1 MSCFMSSWV
10 RSTLALVV
18 AASVSVGAANAQI
31 FDDFSDLNDTSN
43 PTWTHLDGLVGSTG
57 QAWDAST
64 GQYHLT
70 APNNGF
76 AHPSAGK
83 LGFVGSYVGTSFTD
97 VLVSSDFVQP
107 ATGAAFG
114 VMARGDGNN
123 AFNQLKGYG
132 YVYEPFAASG
142 LGEIVL
148 YKIVGATLVDI
159 GSQQVT
165 LDLLNKD
172 YTFSL
177 QITGTQLHGR
187 VFEIGG
193 GMVAEKFAT
202 DATYASGYTG
212 VFGYSGANLQVPT
225 DFTVDNFS
233 ARVPEP
239 ATGLLAACGLG
250 AILIRRRRAHAS

>member
-1 MSCFMSSWV
+1 M
-10 RSTLALVV
+10 
-18 AASVSVGAANAQI
+18 
-31 FDDFSDLNDTSN
+31 
-43 PTWTHLDGLVGSTG
+43 
-57 QAWDAST
+57 
-64 GQYHLT
+64 
-70 APNNGF
+70 
-76 AHPSAGK
+76 
-83 LGFVGSYVGTSFTD
+83 
-97 VLVSSDFVQP
+97 
-107 ATGAAFG
+107 
-114 VMARGDGNN
+114 
-123 AFNQLKGYG
+123 
-132 YVYEPFAASG
+132 
-142 LGEIVL
+142 GEIVL

-202 DATYASGYTG
+202 DATYVSGYTG
-212 VFGYSGANLQVPT
+212 VFGYSGANLQIPT

-250 AILIRRRRAHAS
+250 AILIRRRRAHAN